1 MAHPKKIDF
10 YQWMKILF
18 HFLSFIFLIY
28 LAFSIKSL
36 SIFSKLILIIIAFVH
51 GYDSWWFIYKYTP
64 EQIYAPI

>member
-18 HFLSFIFLIY
+18 HFLSFVFLIY

-36 SIFSKLILIIIAFVH
+36 GIFSKLALIIIAFFKFCVFNLF
-51 GYDSWWFIYKYTP
+51 GIFN
-64 EQIYAPI
+64 

>member
-18 HFLSFIFLIY
+18 HFLSFVFLIY
-28 LAFSIKSL
+28 LAVYLKSL
-36 SIFSKLILIIIAFVH
+36 NWLARLALIIIAFVH

>member
-1 MAHPKKIDF
+1 MTPSKKFDF

-18 HFLSFIFLIY
+18 HFFSFVFLIY
-28 LAFSIKSL
+28 LAVYLKSL
-36 SIFSKLILIIIAFVH
+36 NLVARLGLIVIGLVH

>member
-18 HFLSFIFLIY
+18 HFLSFVFLIY

-36 SIFSKLILIIIAFVH
+36 GIFSKLALIIIAFVH